1 MIPSKDNDELLE
13 SLITDMPIKTII
25 FDFGN
30 VLYRPPSIAWFKR
43 WKKLLGLEGNANIDA
58 LITNPDGS
66 DYMRDVFIG
75 KISEREMWADAVKKL
90 GLKQNHIDYFYKRF
104 SSKRRLNKPMVKL
117 LKELCQDYQTAIL
130 SNAGDQTRTIIVDV
144 LELDRWVET
153 VIISAEEKM
162 AKPDAEIYELALE
175 RLNAVPEE
183 CLFVDDQLP
192 NVTAA
197 ETLGMKAVQFTDNDQ
212 TIRTIREILAQE
224 D

>member
-1 MIPSKDNDELLE
+1 M
-13 SLITDMPIKTII
+13 TIKTII

-30 VLYRPPSIAWFKR
+30 VLYYPPNLDWFNR
-43 WKKLLGLEGNANIDA
+43 WKKVLGLSGNANIEA
-58 LITNPDGS
+58 MIANPDDS
-66 DYMRDVFIG
+66 EYMRDVFIG
-75 KISEREMWADAVKKL
+75 KISEKEMWAGVIEKL
-90 GLKQNHIDYFYKRF
+90 GLKQNQFDYFYKRF

-117 LKELCQDYQTAIL
+117 LEELHQDYQTAIL

-153 VIISAEEKM
+153 IIISAEVKM

-175 RLNAVPEE
+175 RLGALPEE
-183 CLFVDDQLP
+183 CLFIDDQMP

-197 ETLGMKAVQFTDNDQ
+197 KALGMQAVQFTDNDR

>member
-1 MIPSKDNDELLE
+1 M
-13 SLITDMPIKTII
+13 TIKTVI

-30 VLYRPPSIAWFKR
+30 VLYRPPSMAWFRR
-43 WKKLLGLEGNANIDA
+43 WKKLLGLEGNANIEA

-75 KISEREMWADAVKKL
+75 KISEKEMWTDAVKKL
-90 GLKQNHIDYFYKRF
+90 GLKQSHIDYFYKRF
-104 SSKRRLNKPMVKL
+104 SSKRRLNKPMVRL
-117 LKELCQDYQTAIL
+117 LKELHQDYQTAIL

-144 LELDRWVET
+144 LELDQWVET
-153 VIISAEEKM
+153 IIISAEEKM
-162 AKPDAEIYELALE
+162 AKPDPEIYELALE
-175 RLNAVPEE
+175 RLNAAPEE

-197 ETLGMKAVQFTDNDQ
+197 EALGMQALQFTDNDQ
-212 TIRTIREILAQE
+212 TIRSIREILAQV